1 MKKIRAPI
9 TLFYPVLFQFDSS
22 HEVTL
27 KMEEDVDAARKQM
40 FCQYKTFVGT
50 TSLSAKTVS
59 CSLKDYS

>member
-50 TSLSAKTVS
+50 KAKTVS